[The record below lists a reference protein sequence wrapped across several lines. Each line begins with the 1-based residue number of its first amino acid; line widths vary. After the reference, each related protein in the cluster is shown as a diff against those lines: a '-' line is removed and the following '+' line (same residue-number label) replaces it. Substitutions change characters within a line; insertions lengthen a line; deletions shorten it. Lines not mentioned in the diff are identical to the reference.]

1 MIDCLL
7 DMLEDVRPRFGL
19 HFERLGDGN
28 EGKHVGLP
36 LLLDG
41 LGDKMPNVNDV
52 RCDALIFGVLVVE
65 LSQFEIGL
73 PQKLYIFVRQTAG
86 TDLPHLIFVHLSN
99 QY

>member
-1 MIDCLL
+1 MQQGFVFYLILGWKSQVIDCLL

-52 RCDALIFGVLVVE
+52 QKKRLNMVGYSSEYAVAVVIVALA
-65 LSQFEIGL
+65 
-73 PQKLYIFVRQTAG
+73 R
-86 TDLPHLIFVHLSN
+86 
-99 QY
+99 